1 MASRVSATVAPR
13 VPRGVLVGAAVALVV
28 FVLGME
34 LASRHYGF
42 AGPTQHLLWDLVGG
56 PKRGRVI
63 WVAFALTLISLTKG
77 QRIRAVGAAVALDVA
92 FILAR
97 LPFDTRLTYGN
108 GPFIVMLAIGVVAW
122 TRWDGEDRT
131 TALKAVGLGL
141 LLIMGTKMSD
151 TWLRITV
158 ESRPMVLD
166 QYVQTADHALGNPA
180 WFVGR
185 ALEASGPI
193 VQRIIETVYIELPV
207 GAMLVAIWQ
216 LRKGWPSHHI
226 VRSFLLVAMIGPIF
240 YLLFPV
246 VGPVFAYGP
255 LGGDFAIR
263 GAPWPHAVPWD
274 LTPHAFRFD
283 DFTPRNCMPSLHTA
297 WTVLIFVHTRRQP
310 WAIRA
315 FGTFWTFCTIT
326 ATLGMGWHYGVDLVA
341 GVVFAL
347 TIESLVRDPER
358 GWNSTR
364 WGLVLGGFA
373 LHGAMLFSFRFLAVQ
388 MAEYRFLSAVLLL
401 GSMAVMV
408 LAFYRAFFLRPL
420 PDTAAGTASDQ
431 TLPEL
436 AGT

>member
-1 MASRVSATVAPR
+1 MASRVSAGVAPR
-13 VPRGVLVGAAVALVV
+13 APRGVLVAAAVGLVA
-28 FVLGME
+28 FVLAME
-34 LASRHYGF
+34 ITSRHYGF
-42 AGPTQHLLWDLVGG
+42 AGPTEHLIWDLVGG

-63 WVAFALTLISLTKG
+63 WVAFALTLISLNKE
-77 QRIRAVGAAVALDVA
+77 QRIKAVGAALAIDAL
-92 FILAR
+92 FFLAR

-108 GPFIVMLAIGVVAW
+108 GPFIVMLAIGAIAW
-122 TRWDGEDRT
+122 TRWDGKDRSD
-131 TALKAVGLGL
+131 ALKAVGLGVM
-141 LLIMGTKMSD
+141 LIMGTKMSD

-158 ESRPMVLD
+158 EARPMVLD
-166 QYVQTADHALGNPA
+166 QFVQTADHALGNPS

-185 ALEASGPI
+185 ALDASGPI

-240 YLLFPV
+240 YLVFPV
-246 VGPVFAYGP
+246 VGPIFAYGS

-263 GAPWPHAVPWD
+263 GAPWPNAVPWD
-274 LTPHAFRFD
+274 LTPQAFRFD

-315 FGTFWTFCTIT
+315 FGTFWTVCTII

-347 TIESLVRDPER
+347 AIESLVRDPER
-358 GWNSTR
+358 GWDPTR
-364 WGLVLGGFA
+364 WSLVLGGFA
-373 LHGAMLFSFRFLAVQ
+373 LHGAMLFAFRFLSVQ

-401 GSMAVMV
+401 GSMATMI
-408 LAFYRAFFLRPL
+408 LAFYRAFFVRPL
-420 PDTAAGTASDQ
+420 PEGSDDAAQDEAVTS
-431 TLPEL
+431 L